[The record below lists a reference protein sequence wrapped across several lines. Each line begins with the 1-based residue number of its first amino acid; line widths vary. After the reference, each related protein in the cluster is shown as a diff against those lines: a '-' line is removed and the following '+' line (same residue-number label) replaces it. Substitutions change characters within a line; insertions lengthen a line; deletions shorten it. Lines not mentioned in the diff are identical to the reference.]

1 MRSGN
6 GGMGEDEEGGR
17 RGRREGRERD
27 LSEMIVLGIVG
38 FMMVPFSPYTKATI
52 VCRTLRCE
60 HSRDSDGWICR
71 VKLRVHIADS
81 WLAS

>member
-38 FMMVPFSPYTKATI
+38 FMMVPFPRFLDLSKLPLFAALFDANTR
-52 VCRTLRCE
+52 VTLMVRFAE
-60 HSRDSDGWICR
+60 
-71 VKLRVHIADS
+71 
-81 WLAS
+81 